1 MKIIEGFEPARL
13 VLSRPVP
20 TDVYPEEQED
30 AVRQII
36 NEVRR
41 NGDAALRDYT
51 LKFDGLK
58 ITSLEVDKQ
67 QIASAYREVDSE
79 LVSAL
84 QVAAGRIR
92 SFHLAQKRRIRRQ
105 RVKAGS
111 AHLMRPLERV
121 GIYVPGGTASYP
133 STVLMTAIP
142 ARATATCF

>member
-1 MKIIEGFEPARL
+1 LKIIEGFEPARA
-13 VLSRPVP
+13 VLSRQVP
-20 TDVYPEEQED
+20 TDVYPEELED

-84 QVAAGRIR
+84 QGFSAPDAPSGACWYLCSRRYRFLSLNGADDGNTSVGGQGEGDYSGYAAKRGGDSAGTDAGR
-92 SFHLAQKRRIRRQ
+92 
-105 RVKAGS
+105 G
-111 AHLMRPLERV
+111 
-121 GIYVPGGTASYP
+121 
-133 STVLMTAIP
+133 
-142 ARATATCF
+142 